1 MSNGLLNKQQ
11 KKSIEALGKKEV
23 KEYES
28 NMFELENYGGS
39 KEADA
44 LIKRYKSKITLTEKD
59 EEILRHNAPQAP
71 QFDILTKEQ
80 YRQNG
85 CWKKYKY
92 RNKVEKYFKD
102 RKEYYTTPSKKSKK
116 LSKGQRYALKKQE
129 LEARFAEAELLEK
142 NKIEDN
148 MGESIKEPVVDLSM
162 KKKSKKQKMVPVF
175 DEKTAQEIEQLK
187 TEADEQLEQY
197 KNDGL
202 FGDIP
207 EDPYEMDQ
215 EYENRSNEIL
225 QRNEYE
231 EAEQK
236 LAEKQ
241 IELINK
247 TKPSALTMIKAYCF
261 TDYTLA
267 NNFLRKGSMKPGYE
281 KVIEAMKE
289 NPLKKD
295 HVVRRAV
302 ANLST
307 AGFMLGLE
315 NPDEM
320 TEEELKTALK
330 EKFNESKL
338 NGTEMIMTEK
348 GFMST
353 SLPNATSNFK
363 AISGSGKIGIEFIIL
378 AKKGTPAINV
388 STVSFKPQEKELLLA
403 PGTKFKVLDM
413 QLDGEA
419 NILYGKEGSWKI
431 YLSTISES
439 EEGIQKKVA

>member
-1 MSNGLLNKQQ
+1 
-11 KKSIEALGKKEV
+11 
-23 KEYES
+23 
-28 NMFELENYGGS
+28 
-39 KEADA
+39 
-44 LIKRYKSKITLTEKD
+44 
-59 EEILRHNAPQAP
+59 
-71 QFDILTKEQ
+71 
-80 YRQNG
+80 
-85 CWKKYKY
+85 
-92 RNKVEKYFKD
+92 
-102 RKEYYTTPSKKSKK
+102 
-116 LSKGQRYALKKQE
+116 
-129 LEARFAEAELLEK
+129 
-142 NKIEDN
+142 
-148 MGESIKEPVVDLSM
+148 
-162 KKKSKKQKMVPVF
+162 
-175 DEKTAQEIEQLK
+175 
-187 TEADEQLEQY
+187 
-197 KNDGL
+197 
-202 FGDIP
+202 
-207 EDPYEMDQ
+207 MDQ

-247 TKPSALTMIKAYCF
+247 TKPIALTMIKAYCF

-267 NNFLRKGSMKPGYE
+267 NKFLRKGSMKPGYE

-330 EKFNESKL
+330 EEFNKSKL

-353 SLPNATSNFK
+353 SLPNATNNFK
-363 AISGSGKIGIEFIIL
+363 AVSGSGKIGIEFIIL
-378 AKKGTPAINV
+378 AKKGTPALNI
-388 STVSFKPQEKELLLA
+388 STVSSKPEEKELLLA